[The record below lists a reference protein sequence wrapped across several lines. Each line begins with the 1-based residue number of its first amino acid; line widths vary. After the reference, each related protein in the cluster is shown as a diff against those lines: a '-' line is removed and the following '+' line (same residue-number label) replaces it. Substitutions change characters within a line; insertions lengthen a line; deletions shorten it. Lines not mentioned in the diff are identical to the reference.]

1 MQSGWKD
8 GLRPRVLHDA
18 ARSAALLY
26 FFGAVVIALEASVVP
41 SPDFPV
47 AFRWVPWVF
56 VCLFVLGAAVLVRA
70 PQRLP
75 LIGWPLVAGL
85 PVLAI
90 LFMGVASH
98 DATATTQVA
107 FCWPVLFSAYY
118 LRPVIARLS
127 AVLVVV
133 AEVTLCFLVEPHG
146 SAVED
151 AVGVSLILVAVM
163 LTLVRARDRLDLAIT
178 GLRHDAEH
186 DGLTGLLGRRAFDVD
201 VAALA
206 VDQQVSLLLIDIDDF
221 KSVNDTFGHAAGDEI
236 LRVVADVLVAHCR
249 QDDRAYRIGGDEMAV
264 VLLGCAAA
272 NAVRR
277 AETIRRSIEAS
288 SALAFAARR
297 GVTPTRVTV
306 SLGVASVPEHAHEHA
321 GLLAA
326 ADVAM
331 YRAKEAGRNRVVAA
345 TAA

>member
-1 MQSGWKD
+1 VQSAWRL

-18 ARSAALLY
+18 ARSAAWLY
-26 FFGAVVIALEASVVP
+26 FVGAIVIALEASVVP
-41 SPDFPV
+41 SPHFPA
-47 AFRWVPWVF
+47 AFRWMPWAFVVVF
-56 VCLFVLGAAVLVRA
+56 GLGAAVLLRA

-75 LIGWPLVAGL
+75 LMGWPLVPGL

-90 LFMGVASH
+90 LFMGIASR
-98 DATATTQVA
+98 DTTATTQVA
-107 FCWPVLFSAYY
+107 FCWPVLFAAYN
-118 LRPVIARLS
+118 LKPVVARLI
-127 AVLVVV
+127 ALQVVT
-133 AEVTLCFLVEPHG
+133 AEVTLCLLIEPRR

-163 LTLVRARDRLDLAIT
+163 LTLVKARERLELAII

-186 DGLTGLLGRRAFDVD
+186 DALTGLLGRRTFDVD
-201 VAALA
+201 IADLHG
-206 VDQQVSLLLIDIDDF
+206 DHHVSLLLIDIDDF
-221 KSVNDTFGHAAGDEI
+221 KSVNDTFGHAAGDDI
-236 LRVVADVLVAHCR
+236 LRIVADVLVAHCR
-249 QDDRAYRIGGDEMAV
+249 EDDRAYRIGGDEMAV

-277 AETIRRSIEAS
+277 AETIRRAIEAS

-297 GVTPTRVTV
+297 GVTRMRVTV
-306 SLGVASVPEHAHEHA
+306 SLGVASLPDNAREHV

-331 YRAKEAGRNRVVAA
+331 YQAKEAGRNRVVAA
-345 TAA
+345 SAA

>member
-1 MQSGWKD
+1 VQSAWKV
-8 GLRPRVLHDA
+8 GLRPRVLPDA

-26 FFGAVVIALEASVVP
+26 SVGAIVIALEASVVP

-47 AFRWVPWVF
+47 AFRWVPWAF
-56 VCLFVLGAAVLVRA
+56 VGLLGLGAAVLVRA
-70 PQRLP
+70 PERLP

-90 LFMGVASH
+90 LFMGVASR
-98 DATATTQVA
+98 DATATSQVA
-107 FCWPVLFSAYY
+107 FCWPVLFSAYH
-118 LRPVIARLS
+118 LRPVIARLI
-127 AVLVVV
+127 ALLVVV

-151 AVGVSLILVAVM
+151 AVGVSLILVVVM
-163 LTLVRARDRLDLAIT
+163 LTLVKARDRLDLAIT

-186 DGLTGLLGRRAFDVD
+186 DGLTGLLGRRTFDVD
-201 VAALA
+201 LA
-206 VDQQVSLLLIDIDDF
+206 DLHGDQQVSLVLIDIDNF
-221 KSVNDTFGHAAGDEI
+221 KSVNDTFGHAAGDDI
-236 LRVVADVLVAHCR
+236 LCIVADVLVAHCR

-277 AETIRRSIEAS
+277 AETIRRAIEAS
-288 SALAFAARR
+288 SELAFAARR
-297 GVTPTRVTV
+297 GLTHKRVTV
-306 SLGVASVPEHAHEHA
+306 SLGVASVPEHTRELA
-321 GLLAA
+321 GLLSA

-331 YRAKEAGRNRVVAA
+331 YQAKEAGRNCVVAA
-345 TAA
+345 AAA